1 MGHNEV
7 VHSSGGNIADPISN
21 IIKKRRL
28 QLGLTQS
35 KLAKQA
41 GMSDKTYQRI
51 EQGCSDMRLSQ
62 YRALINACQM
72 TDLDVSLDLLGVESA
87 TAEDV
92 ASASRLLLPITRLRL
107 VQSII
112 EEWQRKTF
120 DDNKTK
126 KGNVR

>member
-1 MGHNEV
+1 
-7 VHSSGGNIADPISN
+7 
-21 IIKKRRL
+21 
-28 QLGLTQS
+28 
-35 KLAKQA
+35 
-41 GMSDKTYQRI
+41 MSDKTYQRI